1 MTTNADQ
8 ILADLERARAQAAR
22 ARADAA
28 TAQARGEAY
37 AAVQFTARAQSNEQ
51 NAQALE
57 IQYNAAVNSPGTA
70 SAGQV
75 VSQAQA
81 GRADKA
87 VTQNPQPTAEN
98 TGGFVQSS
106 TGLLVPADEDQ
117 EFGTDGRIR
126 PLTETQ
132 ATPPAPPQPFS
143 ILDDDGNVLP
153 VSPSPSTTTS
163 RGAGAPTED
172 ATNRNTASTQQ
183 IINANFSQR
192 IDPRPNILDQYA
204 SYTYS
209 LTWYLIT
216 PQQFNAMS
224 VQNKKNISGWQI
236 LVQSAGA
243 PVAPGNGL
251 PGRNE
256 FFSNDYYMDNL
267 VMEQILAGK
276 GSGSSQHFAN
286 INFTLTEPNGAVFLE
301 NLKNA
306 VATVYKRNNVSGG
319 NASFVGAQYV
329 MCIRFYG
336 YNEFGELLQ
345 VGKTT
350 NPGGGAPGPTIST
363 DVRAVVEKFIP
374 FNLKDIK
381 FKLTNRAI
389 EYQIEGVGTP
399 YFTAF
404 SSQRG
409 TIPFDYELAGSTVSE
424 VLNGR
429 PVGTKY
435 SRTDGRVDTPQPP
448 ATNPTS
454 PVNPGNQ
461 AGVNELGN
469 FTGTTSNPFT
479 VVAP

>member
-1 MTTNADQ
+1 MATNAEE
-8 ILADLERARAQAAR
+8 LKADVERARAQAAA
-22 ARADAA
+22 ARAKAA
-28 TAQARGEAY
+28 EAQANGQVYLVA
-37 AAVQFTARAQSNEQ
+37 QFNAQAERNEQ
-51 NAQALE
+51 NAQSLQ
-57 IQYNAAVNSPGTA
+57 IQYNLAVNSPGTE
-70 SAGQV
+70 STGQV

-81 GRADKA
+81 GRADNA

-106 TGLLVPADEDQ
+106 TGLLVPAEEQDE
-117 EFGTDGRIR
+117 EFGTNGRIR
-126 PLTETQ
+126 TLNETQ
-132 ATPPAPPQPFS
+132 STPQPPIRSVASFG
-143 ILDDDGNVLP
+143 DEDAAQVP
-153 VSPSPSTTTS
+153 FTPTS
-163 RGAGAPTED
+163 GGAGAPTED

-209 LTWYLIT
+209 LTWYLLT

-267 VMEQILAGK
+267 VIEHVLAGK
-276 GSGSSQHFAN
+276 GSGSVQHFAN

-306 VATVYKRNNVSGG
+306 VTTVYKQNNVGG
-319 NASFVGAQYV
+319 GIASYINAQYV

-336 YNEFGELLQ
+336 YNDFGELQQ
-345 VGKTT
+345 VGKTS
-350 NPGGGAPGPTIST
+350 NPGGGTPGPTVST

-374 FNLKDIK
+374 FNLADIK

-389 EYQIEGVGTP
+389 EYQIEAVGTP
-399 YFTAF
+399 YITAF

-409 TIPFDYELAGSTVSE
+409 TIPFDYELAGSTVTE
-424 VLNGR
+424 ILNGR

-435 SRTDGRVDTPQPP
+435 SRSDGRVDTPQPP